1 MAELVIDETRIGKG
15 ERYFALYVDR
25 PKGAGSTVVADLKM
39 NLEGPVTPEVLRA
52 RSLSGFELPA
62 LEVAHKAMERAQEQ
76 GVVQILLV
84 DPNGFLP
91 LAKVNRYAR

>member
-1 MAELVIDETRIGKG
+1 MAELVVDETRIVEG

-25 PKGAGSTVVADLKM
+25 PKVAGSSVVADLKM
-39 NLEGPVTPEVLRA
+39 NLVGPVTAEVLRA

-62 LEVAHKAMERAQEQ
+62 LEMAHNAVERAQEQ
-76 GVVQILLV
+76 GVLQILLV
-84 DPNGFLP
+84 DPNGLLP